1 MKAAN
6 LLAAFQQIEKGILS
20 VNNSLNLMNIIYTK
34 PLFYLFLSI
43 YIIMYMLFIVLLCF
57 TLYYLIH
64 IGNRFIHEK
73 NKLTLKKKH
82 LFYLIVSFGA
92 ILLVMIVHQQGDIIF
107 QLLRPVVWAIVIA
120 YLLSPM
126 VHFLERK
133 GVKRT
138 LAVILLYTTVIIT
151 IILSSITIT
160 PKITKEISNLIELL
174 PQYSQQANEFVNQI
188 YIRIKQLDDISP
200 QLTGVKEAIE
210 DNIVYIEYTIIDVFK
225 KVTNSIISTFSHII
239 SLALIPIFSFYFI
252 KDADYFKKKIIF
264 LIPKTCREECID
276 IGRDIDKL
284 LSKFIRGQ
292 IIVAMIVGMLSTVAL
307 LILEIDFAFL
317 IGFIAG
323 VSNIIPYVGPII
335 GAIPAVVIALLDTP
349 MKAIWVVIAFTTIQ
363 QVESAILSPK
373 IVGDSVGLHP
383 VVVILSLLVGNEWFG
398 VIGMLF
404 AVPVAAS
411 IKIIGKHIINLIV
424 RV

>member
-1 MKAAN
+1 M
-6 LLAAFQQIEKGILS
+6 
-20 VNNSLNLMNIIYTK
+20 NNSLNLMNIIYTK

>member
-1 MKAAN
+1 
-6 LLAAFQQIEKGILS
+6 
-20 VNNSLNLMNIIYTK
+20 
-34 PLFYLFLSI
+34 
-43 YIIMYMLFIVLLCF
+43 MYMLFIVLLCF